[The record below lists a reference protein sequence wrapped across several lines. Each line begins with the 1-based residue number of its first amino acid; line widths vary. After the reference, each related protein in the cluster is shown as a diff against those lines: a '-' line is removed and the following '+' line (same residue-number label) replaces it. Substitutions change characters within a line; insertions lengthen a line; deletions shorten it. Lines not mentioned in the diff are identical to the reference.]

1 MLDTTTLLSKATTIK
16 IVPTYKS
23 KNNVQHYAVTFY
35 GIPFTDKNHRTFYSE
50 IIYHDCTF
58 THRNA
63 YLSLTHDDI
72 CKYNIEIN
80 KKEAIINNAQSF
92 LYDTQFTFEYHEE
105 PSTTKLITIQYQ
117 EYPEEI

>member
-1 MLDTTTLLSKATTIK
+1 MIDPSKASKIK
-16 IVPTYKS
+16 IIPTRKS
-23 KNNVQHYAVTFY
+23 KNNVQHYTVIFLNV
-35 GIPFTDKNHRTFYSE
+35 PFMDKDHRTYNSE

-80 KKEAIINNAQSF
+80 KKEIIINNAQSF
-92 LYDTQFTFEYHEE
+92 LFNIQFTFEYHEE
-105 PSTTKLITIQYQ
+105 PSTTKLITIQFPK
-117 EYPEEI
+117 ED

>member
-1 MLDTTTLLSKATTIK
+1 MIDNTTLSKATKIK
-16 IVPTYKS
+16 IIPTHIS
-23 KNNVQHYAVTFY
+23 KNNVRHFAVIFQN
-35 GIPFTDKNHRTFYSE
+35 IPYMDKNHRTYYSE
-50 IIYHDCTF
+50 VIFHDCTF

-63 YLSLTHDDI
+63 NLSSFTYKEI

-80 KKEAIINNAQSF
+80 KKEIIINNVQSF

-117 EYPEEI
+117 EYPEEV